1 MFRSLLLGIAVLGSL
16 SVFGAVVPSEE
27 KTTALVP
34 SPSEGKIIG
43 LVDLRPSDV
52 FKGEDTFRMENSAE
66 LGYRFNPKL
75 QLTYKQ
81 EIWGNLVQP
90 SLSASPNNFFVR
102 DGWVDVLCD
111 KVFVNEDQ
119 SLFFTYEGRAY
130 LPTFETRR
138 NAGMVTAVRNYATV
152 GKKPTGWMTVSATE
166 TPIAHF
172 YSQDSYLGKAN
183 PVFENRFQ
191 LKAGINL
198 TSKLSLSLPL
208 IWQATKM
215 RLSQGASKSGIWD
228 NYVWIN
234 PEIFY
239 AVDPHLV
246 MGLGYYDV
254 GSLMKN
260 DLSDTQIGDGLRDG
274 VVQMI
279 FKAML

>member
-81 EIWGNLVQP
+81 ETWGNLVQP

-102 DGWVDVLCD
+102 DG
-111 KVFVNEDQ
+111 
-119 SLFFTYEGRAY
+119 
-130 LPTFETRR
+130 
-138 NAGMVTAVRNYATV
+138 
-152 GKKPTGWMTVSATE
+152 
-166 TPIAHF
+166 
-172 YSQDSYLGKAN
+172 
-183 PVFENRFQ
+183 
-191 LKAGINL
+191 
-198 TSKLSLSLPL
+198 
-208 IWQATKM
+208 
-215 RLSQGASKSGIWD
+215 
-228 NYVWIN
+228 
-234 PEIFY
+234 
-239 AVDPHLV
+239 
-246 MGLGYYDV
+246 YDV